1 MLPVVNLHY
10 LIGINNKLI
19 LNRTIYISIF
29 IFLFAFASLY
39 SIDLEY
45 GKVYIFKL
53 KNGDLITGAVQN
65 EVEVD
70 EYGKGISVE
79 TQLGEA
85 VIFYNQIE
93 EHHLEEDYY
102 RHGHRVYFM
111 PTAEPIGDDHFVGNY
126 ELLFLRGGFGV
137 MDRISVTA
145 GRSIIPTVAS
155 NEQVTNLNMKF
166 TVLKEEYE
174 SFEGNLQLA
183 VGGNLAFVNHDNRF
197 IHAYTVATFKR
208 KRSRISLALFSKLG
222 SDDLNQASFRD
233 NVFDINYANGSFGL
247 SIGLDT
253 KFTHWHGVHFIGE
266 LWNSNVAKPQD
277 TGVLLGFRIANT
289 EFGADFGLAFFTA
302 PAVAPF
308 FSFVWTP
315 F

>member
-1 MLPVVNLHY
+1 
-10 LIGINNKLI
+10 LIKIVPIAFFLI
-19 LNRTIYISIF
+19 LVSAIS
-29 IFLFAFASLY
+29 AQSL
-39 SIDLEY
+39 DLEFN
-45 GKVYIFKL
+45 KVYIFKL
-53 KNGDLITGAVQN
+53 KNGDLITGIVN
-65 EVEVD
+65 NKVEVD

-93 EHHLEEDYY
+93 EHYLEEDYY
-102 RHGHRVYFM
+102 RHGHRIYFM
-111 PTAEPIGDDHFVGNY
+111 PTAEPIGDDHFIGNY
-126 ELLFLRGGFGV
+126 ELLFLRAGV
-137 MDRISVTA
+137 GILDKISITA
-145 GRSIIPTVAS
+145 GRSIIPTIAS
-155 NEQVTNLNMKF
+155 REQISNLNMKF

-174 SFEGNLQLA
+174 SFEGNFQLA
-183 VGGNLAFVNHDNRF
+183 VGGNLAFINHDNRF
-197 IHAYTVATFKR
+197 IHAYSVATFKR
-208 KRSRISLALFSKLG
+208 KRSRISLALFSKIG
-222 SDDLNQASFRD
+222 SNDLNQASFQE
-233 NVFDINYANGSFGL
+233 NVFDINYANGSVGL

-253 KFTHWHGVHFIGE
+253 KFTHWHGIHFIGE
-266 LWNSNVAKPQD
+266 LWNSNIAKPQN

>member
-1 MLPVVNLHY
+1 M
-10 LIGINNKLI
+10 
-19 LNRTIYISIF
+19 
-29 IFLFAFASLY
+29 
-39 SIDLEY
+39 
-45 GKVYIFKL
+45 
-53 KNGDLITGAVQN
+53 KNGDLITGIVN
-65 EVEVD
+65 NKVEVD

-93 EHHLEEDYY
+93 EHYLEEDYY
-102 RHGHRVYFM
+102 RHGHRIYFM
-111 PTAEPIGDDHFVGNY
+111 PTAEPIGDDHFIGNY
-126 ELLFLRGGFGV
+126 ELLFLRAGV
-137 MDRISVTA
+137 GILDKISITA
-145 GRSIIPTVAS
+145 GRSIIPTIAS
-155 NEQVTNLNMKF
+155 REQISNLNMKF

-174 SFEGNLQLA
+174 SFEGNFQLA
-183 VGGNLAFVNHDNRF
+183 VGGNLAFINHDNRF
-197 IHAYTVATFKR
+197 IHAYSVATFKR
-208 KRSRISLALFSKLG
+208 KRSRISLALFSKIG
-222 SDDLNQASFRD
+222 SNDLNQASFQE
-233 NVFDINYANGSFGL
+233 NVFDINYANGSVGL

-253 KFTHWHGVHFIGE
+253 KFTHWHGIHFIGE
-266 LWNSNVAKPQD
+266 LWNSNIAKPQN

>member
-1 MLPVVNLHY
+1 M
-10 LIGINNKLI
+10 I
-19 LNRTIYISIF
+19 RFIYITLTLLLLTVIS
-29 IFLFAFASLY
+29 AYSLN
-39 SIDLEY
+39 LEY
-45 GKVYIFKL
+45 NKVYIFKL
-53 KNGDLITGAVQN
+53 KNGDLITGLVLN

-70 EYGKGISVE
+70 EYGKGVSVE

-93 EHHLEEDYY
+93 EHYLEEDYY
-102 RHGHRVYFM
+102 RHGHRIYFM
-111 PTAEPIGDDHFVGNY
+111 PTAEPIGDDHFIGNY
-126 ELLFLRGGFGV
+126 ELLFLQGGFGIL
-137 MDRISVTA
+137 DRISVTA
-145 GRSIIPTVAS
+145 GRSIIPTIAS
-155 NEQVTNLNMKF
+155 KEQITNMNLKF
-166 TVLKEEYE
+166 TVLKEEFE
-174 SFEGNLQLA
+174 SMEGNLQLA
-183 VGGNLAFVNHDNRF
+183 LGSNLAFVNHDNRF

-208 KRSRISLALFSKLG
+208 KKSRISLALFSKLG
-222 SDDLNQASFRD
+222 SSDLYQTNFQE
-233 NVFDINYANGSFGL
+233 NIFDINYADGSVGL

-266 LWNSNVAKPQD
+266 LWNSNVAKPQN